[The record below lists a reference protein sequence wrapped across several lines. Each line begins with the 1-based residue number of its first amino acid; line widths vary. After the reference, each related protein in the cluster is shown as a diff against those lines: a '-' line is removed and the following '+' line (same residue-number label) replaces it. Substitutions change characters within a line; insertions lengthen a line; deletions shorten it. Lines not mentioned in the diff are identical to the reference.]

1 IKKVCIL
8 RRKTSTLKQR
18 IREESGGFL
27 EAERQELT
35 AMDTSEARNRKVVSV
50 EKFDLEIPETAHQ
63 ISSDSWFQVAFVL
76 TTGINSAYVLGYSGT
91 VMVPLGWIGGVV
103 GLLLATAISLYA
115 NSLIA
120 KLHEFG
126 GKRHIRYRDLAGFIY
141 GKKMYRVTWGLQY
154 VNLFM
159 INCGYIILAGS
170 ALKAVYVLFRDDSV
184 MKLPHFIAIA
194 GVVCALFAIGIPH
207 LSALG
212 IWLGVSTILSLI
224 YIVVAIVLSV
234 KDGVNKPSRDYNI
247 QGSSV
252 DKIFTITGA
261 AANLVFA
268 FNTGML
274 PEIQATVKQ
283 PVVKNMMKALYFQF
297 TAGVLPMYTV
307 TFIGYWAYGSSTST
321 YLLNSV
327 SGPLW
332 VKALANI
339 SAFLQSVISLHI
351 FASPTYEFMDTKYG
365 IKGSPLALKNLLFRT
380 VARGSYIAVSTLLSA
395 LLPFLGDFMS
405 LTGAISTFPLTFILA
420 NHMYVVA
427 MNDKLSPVQ
436 KLWHWLNVCFFGL
449 MSLAAAI
456 AAVRLIAVD
465 SKNFHIVC
473 SRNSPRSKSNQYP
486 NTSLIQ
492 IEGVN
497 TTEEVTWYKGKRMAY
512 IYKAKTKKNGSHY
525 RCIWGKVARPHGNSG
540 VVRAKFTSNLPPK
553 SMGARVRVFMRRL
566 DSRRGVHFTSIRRK
580 LPLSYFS
587 EANIFVRSWTL
598 SAQREKC
605 KACEKTVYPV
615 ELLSADGV
623 SYHKSCFKCTH
634 CKSRLQLSRYS
645 SMEGV
650 LYCKPHYEQLF
661 KESGSFTKNFQSPAK
676 PAEKSSPELIELLRL
691 QGLLAELLACSLAHK
706 RKGCPIS
713 PSNYAALEGI
723 LYCKHHFAQPF
734 KEKGSYN
741 HLIKSASIKR
751 SAAAAVAAGT
761 PATAVPES

>member
-1 IKKVCIL
+1 MTATEAKN
-8 RRKTSTLKQR
+8 RKTNA
-18 IREESGGFL
+18 G
-27 EAERQELT
+27 
-35 AMDTSEARNRKVVSV
+35 DDV
-50 EKFDLEIPETAHQ
+50 EIPDTAHQ
-63 ISSDSWFQVAFVL
+63 ISSDSWFQVSFVL

-103 GLLLATAISLYA
+103 GLLLATGISLYA

-159 INCGYIILAGS
+159 INCGFIILAGS

-194 GVVCALFAIGIPH
+194 GIVCAIFAIGIPH

-212 IWLGVSTILSLI
+212 IWLGVSTVFSLI
-224 YIVVAIVLSV
+224 YIIVAIVLSV

-247 QGSSV
+247 QGSSI

-297 TAGVLPMYTV
+297 TAGVLPMYAV
-307 TFIGYWAYGSSTST
+307 AFIGYWAYGSSTST

-351 FASPTYEFMDTKYG
+351 FASPTYEYMDTKFG

-420 NHMYVVA
+420 NHMYAVA
-427 MNDKLSPVQ
+427 MNDKLSTAQ

-456 AAVRLIAVD
+456 AAVRLITVD
-465 SKNFHIVC
+465 SKNFH
-473 SRNSPRSKSNQYP
+473 
-486 NTSLIQ
+486 
-492 IEGVN
+492 
-497 TTEEVTWYKGKRMAY
+497 
-512 IYKAKTKKNGSHY
+512 
-525 RCIWGKVARPHGNSG
+525 
-540 VVRAKFTSNLPPK
+540 
-553 SMGARVRVFMRRL
+553 VF
-566 DSRRGVHFTSIRRK
+566 
-580 LPLSYFS
+580 
-587 EANIFVRSWTL
+587 
-598 SAQREKC
+598 
-605 KACEKTVYPV
+605 
-615 ELLSADGV
+615 ADV
-623 SYHKSCFKCTH
+623 
-634 CKSRLQLSRYS
+634 
-645 SMEGV
+645 
-650 LYCKPHYEQLF
+650 
-661 KESGSFTKNFQSPAK
+661 
-676 PAEKSSPELIELLRL
+676 
-691 QGLLAELLACSLAHK
+691 
-706 RKGCPIS
+706 
-713 PSNYAALEGI
+713 
-723 LYCKHHFAQPF
+723 
-734 KEKGSYN
+734 
-741 HLIKSASIKR
+741 
-751 SAAAAVAAGT
+751 
-761 PATAVPES
+761 